1 MSDSAKEE
9 KPPIFRSWKGW
20 YLLVLLT
27 MVVQVIV
34 YLLITESFS

>member
-1 MSDSAKEE
+1 MNEQAKEG
-9 KPPIFRSWKGW
+9 KPPLFRSWKGW
-20 YLLVLLT
+20 YVLVFLT

>member
-1 MSDSAKEE
+1 MSDRIDEG

-27 MVVQVIV
+27 MVAQVIV